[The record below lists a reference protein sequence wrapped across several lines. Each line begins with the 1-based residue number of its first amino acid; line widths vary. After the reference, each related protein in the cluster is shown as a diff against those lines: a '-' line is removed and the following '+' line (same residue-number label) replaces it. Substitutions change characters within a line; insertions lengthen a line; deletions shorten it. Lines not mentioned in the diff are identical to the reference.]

1 MIDIGEPIGE
11 IILQDHEGNQNS
23 LNTSRRKVI
32 FCYPKANTPG

>member
-1 MIDIGEPIGE
+1 MIDIGEPLGE

-32 FCYPKANTPG
+32 FCYPTASTPG